1 MALPAPSVQK
11 RSVADKIAIDERTY
25 VVTGA
30 RFLSKKHA
38 TDA

>member
-11 RSVADKIAIDERTY
+11 RRVADKIAIEERMD